1 MTAARI
7 IPDYVRAVQIEAA
20 DPDISAF
27 VSANAGSG
35 KTHVLA
41 QRVINLLLR
50 GCDPAKIL
58 CITFTKA
65 AAANMAN
72 RVFGTLAEWT
82 TLDDAA
88 LDEKITLSTGRKPSG
103 AERARAR
110 RLFASALETPGGL
123 KVQTIHAFCTRLL
136 HQFPFEANV
145 AARFTVLD
153 EASTTQLLNDLTLDV
168 LLEASANPDTP
179 LGRALETAIV
189 VAADQTFKDVVSEA
203 IRERDTL
210 TTWIKRAGS
219 IDAAMAEL
227 SKSFGLDPDDTRESV
242 EGEFFSAS
250 LIPAA
255 EWPEVTEA
263 LESGSANDKKHIAA
277 LEAARMAV
285 GRERIEQYLKVFCT
299 SELEPRKNI
308 VTKAIAQDYPELVE
322 RLYAEQDRV
331 CRLLARERAVAARDR
346 TRALVVIAADV
357 IARYRKEKERRALL
371 DYDDLIDKTLPMLS
385 DGASAWVHYKLDLG
399 IDHMLID
406 EAQDTSPSQWEIIRL
421 LASEFSPGGARENVK
436 RTLFAVG
443 DEKQSIFSFQGAKPK
458 EFDTMRRL
466 FERQFDTPE
475 QGWRFL
481 KFHSSFRSGANV
493 LGSVDQVFSA
503 REVYASIT
511 TDDVGIPEHQALPG
525 AAPGLV
531 ELWPLIKAADRREME
546 GWDAPFDTQSEE
558 SPRVRLARKIAV
570 HVQHWRERGLKAGD
584 VLVLVRQRGALFE
597 AIIRALKEAGVP
609 VAGADRLVLTE
620 HIAVMDLMAL
630 ADALLLPDDDLA
642 LACVLKS
649 PLFGLSE
656 EQLFDLAWDRK
667 SSLRANLRA
676 RSGSDP
682 AFAETERV
690 LTLLAN
696 AARDQTPFGLF
707 AHVLGALRGRAKF
720 LARLGPE
727 ASDALDEFLN
737 LALDYEA
744 RRTPSLQGFVDW
756 LRKAQSEVRRDMEMA
771 RDEVRVMT
779 VHGAKGLEANT
790 VILADTTT
798 DPKGGHPPK
807 LLTLADGSLVWTK
820 RKQDDT
826 DVMTDAREEADGAA
840 RDEYRRLLY
849 VAMTRAAERLVVC
862 GTQGRTKIP
871 DGCWYQLV
879 SEALAD
885 HCTSEPADD
894 GDGEVLRYRKL
905 ADAPAAPKKADEKPP
920 APAITLPAWLTRDA
934 MREVP
939 AMRTVT
945 PSSAEEDEG
954 RRPPRGGAPAALE
967 RGRLTHRLMQAL
979 PDIPA
984 ERRAKAIEDYLSRAG
999 DKLDAAERS
1008 ALAGQVMRV
1017 LDDPR
1022 FQALYAPGSRA
1033 EVPIVGKLKI
1043 GAETVRVSGQID
1055 RLAVTQDAVFIA
1067 DFKTN
1072 RPAPQRIEDVPP
1084 NYVRQLALYR
1094 AVLANLYPEKVVRA
1108 ALVWTEAADLMELS
1122 AEVLEGAL
1130 AQVKVA

>member
-1 MTAARI
+1 MSKSRI

-20 DPDISAF
+20 DPEISAF

-82 TLDDAA
+82 TLDDPA
-88 LDEKITLSTGRKPSG
+88 LDEKIALSTGHKPSG

-153 EASTTQLLNDLTLDV
+153 EASTTQLLDDLTLDV
-168 LLEASANPDTP
+168 LLEASADPDTP
-179 LGRALETAIV
+179 LGRALSTAIV
-189 VAADQTFKDVVSEA
+189 VAADQTFKDVVGEA
-203 IRERDTL
+203 IRERDAL
-210 TTWIKRAGS
+210 TAWIKRAGS

-227 SKSFGLDPDDTRESV
+227 SRGFGLDPDDTRESV
-242 EGEFFSAS
+242 EREFFSAS
-250 LIPAA
+250 LVPET
-255 EWPEVTEA
+255 EWPALIEV
-263 LESGSANDKKHIAA
+263 LDSGSANDKKHIAA
-277 LEAARMAV
+277 LQAARGAV
-285 GRERIEQYLKVFCT
+285 GRERVEQYLKVFCT

-308 VTKAIAQDYPELVE
+308 VTKAIAQDHPELVE
-322 RLYAEQDRV
+322 RLYAEQGRV
-331 CRLLARERAVAARDR
+331 CRLLARERALDARER
-346 TRALVVIAADV
+346 TRALIVIAADV
-357 IARYRKEKERRALL
+357 IARYGKEKERRALL
-371 DYDDLIDKTLPMLS
+371 DYDDLIDKALPLLS

-406 EAQDTSPSQWEIIRL
+406 EAQDTSPAQWEIIRL

-493 LGSVDQVFSA
+493 LGSVDQVFSE

-531 ELWPLIKAADRREME
+531 ELWPLIKAEAREDKE
-546 GWDAPFDTQSEE
+546 GWDAPFDTEREE
-558 SPRVRLARKIAV
+558 SPRVLLARKIAK
-570 HVQHWRERGLKAGD
+570 HVALWRTRGLKAGD
-584 VLVLVRQRGALFE
+584 VLVLVRQRGPLFE
-597 AIIRALKEAGVP
+597 AIIRALKEARVP
-609 VAGADRLVLTE
+609 VAGADRLVLTQ
-620 HIAVMDLMAL
+620 HIAVMDLLAL

-642 LACVLKS
+642 LASVLKS

-667 SSLRANLRA
+667 GSLRESLRDKP
-676 RSGSDP
+676 G
-682 AFAETERV
+682 FAETERM
-690 LTLLAN
+690 LNDLAK
-696 AARDQTPFGLF
+696 AARDQTPFGFF

-727 ASDALDEFLN
+727 ANDALDEFLN

-744 RRTPSLQGFVDW
+744 RQTPSLQGFVDW
-756 LRKAQSEVRRDMEMA
+756 LRKAQSQVRRDMEMA

-807 LLTLADGSLVWTK
+807 LLTLADGALVWTK

-826 DVMTDAREEADGAA
+826 DVMAQAREETDRAA

-849 VAMTRAAERLVVC
+849 VAMTRAAERLIVC

-879 SEALAD
+879 RDALEP
-885 HCTSEPADD
+885 HCASEPADD
-894 GDGEVLRYRKL
+894 GDGEVKRYRKHAETDSKPGAI
-905 ADAPAAPKKADEKPP
+905 ADPAQAQMALLPP
-920 APAITLPAWLTRDA
+920 WLSRDA
-934 MREVP
+934 ARELP

-945 PSSAEEDEG
+945 PSSAEEDKG
-954 RRPPRGGAPAALE
+954 HRPASGGAKAALE

-979 PDIPA
+979 PDIPP
-984 ERRAKAIEDYLSRAG
+984 ERRAKAIGDYLARAG
-999 DKLDAAERS
+999 DKLEAAERA
-1008 ALAGQVMRV
+1008 ALAEQVMRV

-1022 FQALYAPGSRA
+1022 FQALFAAGSRA
-1033 EVPIVGKLKI
+1033 EVPIIGKLTI
-1043 GAETVRVSGQID
+1043 GGASVGISGQID
-1055 RLAVTQDAVFIA
+1055 RLAVTQNTVFIA

-1084 NYVRQLALYR
+1084 TYVRQLALYR
-1094 AVLANLYPEKVVRA
+1094 AVLAKLYPEKVVRA
-1108 ALVWTEAADLMELS
+1108 ALVWTEAPDLMELS

-1130 AQVKVA
+1130 VQVKAA